1 MLFLCNTPPQMNQG
15 FQIRVTFLEIVL
27 ALVVQA
33 RNTNVAMVVLK
44 VI

>member
-1 MLFLCNTPPQMNQG
+1 MNQG

-27 ALVVQA
+27 ALVVQV
-33 RNTNVAMVVLK
+33 RNTNDAMVVLK

>member
-1 MLFLCNTPPQMNQG
+1 MNQG

-27 ALVVQA
+27 ALVVPV
-33 RNTNVAMVVLK
+33 RNTNDAMVVLK